1 MHDLPMHDLLN
12 HRSLIDDGRD
22 SRLMTDG
29 SLLELDGVSKRFG
42 QVLVA
47 DRLSFAVSEG
57 AAIGIVGPNGAGKTS
72 LFGMIAGDLAVD
84 SGDIRIDGS
93 SVVKLDSAKR
103 CRLGVART
111 FQVPHPFVG
120 LTVFENVL
128 VAAQQGGGL
137 RRTAAIAQT
146 LAAIEETGL
155 GKHGNTA
162 AGRLGLLSRKR
173 LEVARALA
181 TGPRLLLLDEVAGG
195 LTDPEVAE
203 LVAIVR
209 AVNSRGVAVV
219 WIEHVVRALLSTVDR
234 LVCLAVGQLIADG
247 EPREVLA
254 RQQVK
259 ELFLGTES
267 TVADVDR
274 STGVPSHQ
282 SVSHP

>member
-22 SRLMTDG
+22 SRPMTDG

-84 SGDIRIDGS
+84 SGDIRIHGS

-155 GKHGNTA
+155 GKHVNTA

>member
-1 MHDLPMHDLLN
+1 MHDLLN

-155 GKHGNTA
+155 GKHVNTA